1 MRGARRANRC
11 RLRPRDRGDLK
22 FAVVALSAVFFVID
36 PLANVPV
43 FLTITSK
50 LTPDQRRDAARRAAF
65 ATWVVLCFFAVA
77 GGLVFKAFGISLGA
91 FKVAGGI
98 MLLLMSIDMM
108 RAQPSPTRTTHEEQ
122 QESRAQD
129 DVAIFPMAIP
139 MLAGPGAIATVMVLM
154 SRAAWS
160 PVRTPAVFGAITVTC
175 VDRMAAD
182 AQRRERRA
190 LDPQDVVARVR
201 ARDGPAARGGR
212 RRVRREWRTR
222 PRARCL
228 VAVSCSGDEASVGSR
243 RGRGFA
249 CAGEPPPPAAP
260 ARPSSGAGAMP
271 ASRRASRPSS
281 THDGY
286 ATAGK
291 SDAPPD
297 RQGVPR
303 PVRRALQTDAWSA
316 QVRRCFG
323 SIKTLDD
330 GDKCGQMLTDAQ
342 REALDMATRPPTN
355 SPEAEPMPPPPPAAE
370 PARRPRH
377 RRRRNQ
383 RRRERAVRARSPAR
397 VAIRATAATDRRARP
412 GCGDLGLYRDRLLVH
427 EPSRPSPTA
436 TGSPAISTSCAE

>member
-1 MRGARRANRC
+1 MTE
-11 RLRPRDRGDLK
+11 DDWK

-175 VDRMAAD
+175 LTAWLLMRSAAN
-182 AQRRERRA
+182 AERWIPKTLLRA
-190 LDPQDVVARVR
+190 FERVM
-201 ARDGPAARGGR
+201 GLLLAA
-212 RRVRREWRTR
+212 
-222 PRARCL
+222 
-228 VAVSCSGDEASVGSR
+228 VAVEFIASG
-243 RGRGFA
+243 
-249 CAGEPPPPAAP
+249 
-260 ARPSSGAGAMP
+260 
-271 ASRRASRPSS
+271 
-281 THDGY
+281 
-286 ATAGK
+286 
-291 SDAPPD
+291 
-297 RQGVPR
+297 
-303 PVRRALQTDAWSA
+303 VRD
-316 QVRRCFG
+316 
-323 SIKTLDD
+323 
-330 GDKCGQMLTDAQ
+330 
-342 REALDMATRPPTN
+342 
-355 SPEAEPMPPPPPAAE
+355 
-370 PARRPRH
+370 
-377 RRRRNQ
+377 
-383 RRRERAVRARSPAR
+383 
-397 VAIRATAATDRRARP
+397 
-412 GCGDLGLYRDRLLVH
+412 LVH
-427 EPSRPSPTA
+427 AAS
-436 TGSPAISTSCAE
+436 